1 MSLLAILAHLLMVNR
16 LLGDPVYL
24 GFLNIGITDGHSGRA
39 RSRVVG
45 VLYLV

>member
-1 MSLLAILAHLLMVNR
+1 MSLLAILAHLLMVSR